1 MINININQS
10 ITLEQKIAAIIDSK
24 NLINNILSTY
34 YGTEREKEDIKRN
47 VDHLN
52 QCLLDNDLL
61 PNLST
66 ELLSSINDVILRSQG
81 VLQ

>member
-47 VDHLN
+47 VEHLN